1 MTSKTRF
8 FMLAA
13 TLVIVVGLCTG
24 LVAYYGGLP
33 TFASTRT
40 AGPDELKY
48 IPADAA
54 IVAYANVRDVMGSQ
68 FRQSLRQVLPDQDK
82 QGQNEF
88 QEKTGIDIER
98 DIDHVVAC
106 IEPGASDSD
115 HNGFV
120 LLRGNFDQ
128 TRLETLAKEH
138 GAEVVPAQGVRLL
151 RFPQQH
157 GQWNGN
163 SGDNGSTDKPMHR
176 QHGDKSGAIGFVEPG
191 LIVLGDEASIRRAF
205 GAGAANISSNDE
217 LMGMIADVEGTSANL
232 WAVGRMDAIAR
243 DPHLPPQIASQIP
256 QVKTFSASSRID
268 GGLTGVLRAEARDD
282 EAAKNLRD
290 VVQGFLALAKMQT
303 GTRPEFDGLL
313 RSVQLSG
320 TGKTVAISFEVPS
333 EFIQAMSQKMN
344 KVN

>member
-48 IPADAA
+48 VPADAA

-68 FRQSLRQVLPDQDK
+68 FRQSLRQVLPDHDK

-88 QEKTGIDIER
+88 QQKTGIDIER
-98 DIDHVVAC
+98 DIDHVIAC
-106 IEPGASDSD
+106 VRPGASESD
-115 HNGFV
+115 HKVFV
-120 LLRGNFDQ
+120 LLRGNFDS
-128 TRLETLAKEH
+128 TRLEALAREH
-138 GAEVVPAQGVRLL
+138 GAVPVPAQGVRLL
-151 RFPQQH
+151 HFTGNGHNAMSDPNAPAREHNMADKQQ
-157 GQWNGN
+157 
-163 SGDNGSTDKPMHR
+163 P
-176 QHGDKSGAIGFVEPG
+176 AIGFVEPG
-191 LIVLGDEASIRRAF
+191 LIVLGDEQSITMAF
-205 GAGAANISSNDE
+205 RPGVANIGQNEE

-256 QVKTFSASSRID
+256 SVKTFSASSRID
-268 GGLTGVLRAEARDD
+268 GGLSGVLRAEARDD
-282 EAAKNLRD
+282 DAAKNLRD
-290 VVQGFLALAKMQT
+290 VVQGFLALARMQA
-303 GTRPEFDGLL
+303 GTKPEFDSLL

-333 EFIQAMSQKMN
+333 EFIQAMSSKM
-344 KVN
+344 KPVE

>member
-48 IPADAA
+48 VPADAA

-68 FRQSLRQVLPDQDK
+68 FRQSLRQVLPDHDK

-88 QEKTGIDIER
+88 QAKTGIDIER
-98 DIDHVVAC
+98 DIDHVIAC
-106 IEPGASDSD
+106 VRPGASDSD
-115 HNGFV
+115 HKVFV
-120 LLRGNFDQ
+120 LLRGNFDS
-128 TRLETLAKEH
+128 TRLEALAREH
-138 GAEVVPAQGVRLL
+138 GAVPVATPGVRLL
-151 RFPQQH
+151 HFTGNGHNAMSDPNAPAREH
-157 GQWNGN
+157 G
-163 SGDNGSTDKPMHR
+163 M
-176 QHGDKSGAIGFVEPG
+176 GDKQPAIGFVEPG
-191 LIVLGDEASIRRAF
+191 LIVLGDEQSITMAF
-205 GAGAANISSNDE
+205 RPGAANIGQNEE

-243 DPHLPPQIASQIP
+243 DPHLPPQIAAQIP
-256 QVKTFSASSRID
+256 SVKNFSASSRID
-268 GGLTGVLRAEARDD
+268 GGLSGVLRAEARDD
-282 EAAKNLRD
+282 DAAKNLRD
-290 VVQGFLALAKMQT
+290 VVQGFLALARMQA
-303 GTRPEFDGLL
+303 GTKPEFDSLL

-333 EFIQAMSQKMN
+333 DLIQAMSQKM
-344 KVN
+344 KADH

>member
-40 AGPDELKY
+40 AGPEEMKY

-68 FRQSLRQVLPDQDK
+68 FRQSLRQVLPNQDK

-88 QEKTGIDIER
+88 QQKTGIDIER
-98 DIDHVVAC
+98 DIDHVIAC
-106 IEPGASDSD
+106 VRPGTSEND
-115 HNGFV
+115 HKVFV
-120 LLRGNFDQ
+120 LLRGNFDS
-128 TRLETLAKEH
+128 TRLEALAREH
-138 GAEVVPAQGVRLL
+138 GAVPVPAQGVRLL
-151 RFPQQH
+151 HFT
-157 GQWNGN
+157 GG
-163 SGDNGSTDKPMHR
+163 M
-176 QHGDKSGAIGFVEPG
+176 HGDTADPNAPAREHHMGDKQPAIGFVEPG
-191 LIVLGDEASIRRAF
+191 LIVLGDEQSIMMAF
-205 GAGAANISSNDE
+205 RPGAANIGSNEE

-243 DPHLPPQIASQIP
+243 DPHLPPQIAAQIP
-256 QVKTFSASSRID
+256 SVKTFSASSRIN
-268 GGLTGVLRAEARDD
+268 GGLSGVLRAEARDD
-282 EAAKNLRD
+282 DAAKNLRD
-290 VVQGFLALAKMQT
+290 VVQGFLALARMQA
-303 GTRPEFDGLL
+303 GSKPEFDSLL

-333 EFIQAMSQKMN
+333 EFIQAMSSKM
-344 KVN
+344 KAVD

>member
-33 TFASTRT
+33 TFASART

-48 IPADAA
+48 VPADAA

-88 QEKTGIDIER
+88 QAKTGIDIER
-98 DIDHVVAC
+98 DIDHVIAC
-106 IEPGASDSD
+106 IEPGATDSD

-128 TRLETLAKEH
+128 TRLESLAREH
-138 GAEVVPAQGVRLL
+138 GAEPVPAQGVRLL
-151 RFPQQH
+151 RFTPQRWH
-157 GQWNGN
+157 
-163 SGDNGSTDKPMHR
+163 TDADPDSSAKPLHR
-176 QHGDKSGAIGFVEPG
+176 EHGDKNGAIGFVEPG
-191 LIVLGDEASIRRAF
+191 LIVLGDEGSIQRAF
-205 GAGAANISSNDE
+205 RAGAANIASNEE

-256 QVKTFSASSRID
+256 QVKTFSASSRVD
-268 GGLTGVLRAEARDD
+268 GGLSGVLRAEARDD

-290 VVQGFLALAKMQT
+290 VVQGFLALARMQT
-303 GTRPEFDGLL
+303 GTRPELDGLL

-333 EFIQAMSQKMN
+333 ELIQAMSQKMN

>member
-33 TFASTRT
+33 TFASART
-40 AGPDELKY
+40 AGPEELKY

-88 QEKTGIDIER
+88 QAKTGIDIER
-98 DIDHVVAC
+98 DIDHLIAC
-106 IEPGASDSD
+106 IEPGAGDAD

-128 TRLETLAKEH
+128 ARLEALAREH
-138 GAEVVPAQGVRLL
+138 GAQLVPAQGVRLL
-151 RFPQQH
+151 HWTPQSH
-157 GQWNGN
+157 GPMDN
-163 SGDNGSTDKPMHR
+163 NGSADKPMHHNG
-176 QHGDKSGAIGFVEPG
+176 QKAGAIGFIEPG
-191 LIVLGDEASIRRAF
+191 LIVLGDEASITKAF
-205 GAGAANISSNDE
+205 RAGAPNIASNDE

-232 WAVGRMDAIAR
+232 WAVGQMDAIAR
-243 DPHLPPQIASQIP
+243 DPHLPPQIAQQIP

-268 GGLTGVLRAEARDD
+268 GGLSGVLRAEARDD
-282 EAAKNLRD
+282 ESAKNLRD

-303 GTRPEFDGLL
+303 GQRPEFDGIL

>member
-48 IPADAA
+48 VPADAA

-68 FRQSLRQVLPDQDK
+68 FRQSLRQVLPDHDK

-88 QEKTGIDIER
+88 QQKTGIDIER
-98 DIDHVVAC
+98 DIDHVIAC
-106 IEPGASDSD
+106 VRPGASESD
-115 HNGFV
+115 HKVFV
-120 LLRGNFDQ
+120 LLRGNFDS
-128 TRLETLAKEH
+128 TRLEALAREH
-138 GAEVVPAQGVRLL
+138 GAVPVPAQGVRLL
-151 RFPQQH
+151 HFTGEPHMGDGKQQ
-157 GQWNGN
+157 
-163 SGDNGSTDKPMHR
+163 P
-176 QHGDKSGAIGFVEPG
+176 AIGFVEPG
-191 LIVLGDEASIRRAF
+191 LIVLGDEQSIVMAF
-205 GAGAANISSNDE
+205 RPGVANIGSNEE

-256 QVKTFSASSRID
+256 SVKTFSASSRID
-268 GGLTGVLRAEARDD
+268 GGLSGVLRAEARDD
-282 EAAKNLRD
+282 DAAKNLRD
-290 VVQGFLALAKMQT
+290 VVQGFLALAKMQA
-303 GTRPEFDGLL
+303 GAKPEFDSLL

-333 EFIQAMSQKMN
+333 EFIQAMSSKM
-344 KVN
+344 KAVD

>member
-13 TLVIVVGLCTG
+13 TMVIVVGLGTG

-48 IPADAA
+48 VPADAA

-68 FRQSLRQVLPDQDK
+68 FRQSLRQVLPDHDK

-88 QEKTGIDIER
+88 QEKTGIDLER
-98 DIDHVVAC
+98 DIDHVIAC
-106 IEPGASDSD
+106 VRPGASDSD
-115 HNGFV
+115 HKVFV
-120 LLRGNFDQ
+120 LLRGNFDS
-128 TRLETLAKEH
+128 TRLEALAREH
-138 GAEVVPAQGVRLL
+138 GAVPVPAAGVRLL
-151 RFPQQH
+151 HFTGVH
-157 GQWNGN
+157 GTMNPGTPSEHN
-163 SGDNGSTDKPMHR
+163 FADKQP
-176 QHGDKSGAIGFVEPG
+176 AIGFVEPG
-191 LIVLGDEASIRRAF
+191 LIVLGDEQSIMMAF
-205 GAGAANISSNDE
+205 KPGVANIGSNEE

-243 DPHLPPQIASQIP
+243 DPHLPPQIAAQIP
-256 QVKTFSASSRID
+256 SVKNFSASSRID
-268 GGLTGVLRAEARDD
+268 GGLSGVLRAEARDD
-282 EAAKNLRD
+282 DAAKNLRD
-290 VVQGFLALAKMQT
+290 VIQGFLALARMQA
-303 GTRPEFDGLL
+303 GTKPEFDTLL

-333 EFIQAMSQKMN
+333 EFIQAMSSKM
-344 KVN
+344 KPVE

>member
-1 MTSKTRF
+1 
-8 FMLAA
+8 
-13 TLVIVVGLCTG
+13 
-24 LVAYYGGLP
+24 VAYYGGLP
-33 TFASTRT
+33 TFASTRI
-40 AGPDELKY
+40 AGPDELRY

-88 QEKTGIDIER
+88 QAHTGIDIER

-106 IEPGASDSD
+106 VRPGASDAD

-120 LLRGNFDQ
+120 LLRGNFDS

-138 GAEVVPAQGVRLL
+138 GAQLVPAQGVRLL
-151 RFPQQH
+151 HWVPRESATDAEGRMH
-157 GQWNGN
+157 HHAGN
-163 SGDNGSTDKPMHR
+163 
-176 QHGDKSGAIGFVEPG
+176 KSSAIGFVEPG
-191 LIVLGDEASIRRAF
+191 LIVFGDEASIIQAF
-205 GAGAANISSNDE
+205 RPGATSIATNDE

-243 DPHLPPQIASQIP
+243 DPHLPPQIAQQIP

-268 GGLTGVLRAEARDD
+268 GGLSGVLRAEARDD

-290 VVQGFLALAKMQT
+290 VVQGFLALAKMQA
-303 GTRPEFDGLL
+303 GTKPELDSLL

-320 TGKTVAISFEVPS
+320 TGKTVAISFEVPNDL
-333 EFIQAMSQKMN
+333 IQAMASKGN

>member
-33 TFASTRT
+33 TFASTRV

-88 QEKTGIDIER
+88 QNKTGIDIER
-98 DIDHVVAC
+98 DIDHVIAC
-106 IEPGASDSD
+106 VQPGASDAD

-120 LLRGNFDQ
+120 LLRGNFDS
-128 TRLETLAKEH
+128 TRLEALAREH
-138 GAEVVPAQGVRLL
+138 GATPVPAQGVRLL
-151 RFPQQH
+151 H
-157 GQWNGN
+157 WNR
-163 SGDNGSTDKPMHR
+163 GDSMNTDKPGAHHM
-176 QHGDKSGAIGFVEPG
+176 GEKNGAIGFVEPG
-191 LIVLGDEASIRRAF
+191 LIVFGDEASIQKAF
-205 GAGAANISSNDE
+205 RPGATNIGSNEE
-217 LMGMIADVEGTSANL
+217 LMGMIADVEGSNANL

-256 QVKTFSASSRID
+256 SVKTFSASSRID

-290 VVQGFLALAKMQT
+290 VVQGFLALAKMQS
-303 GTRPEFDGLL
+303 GTKPELDTLL

-320 TGKTVAISFEVPS
+320 TGKTVAISFEVPNDL
-333 EFIQAMSQKMN
+333 IQAMASKGN